1 MTRLISVKQIID
13 FAILPLIN
21 VFVALMV
28 SGLVVVFVGQN
39 PFDAIRYLISGS
51 LGSGEGI
58 GFTLY
63 YATSFMLTGLAVAVA
78 SHGGLFTIGAEGQA
92 YLGGLG
98 IAVVCLALDHVVPWY
113 VTIVPAAALGMLVG
127 AAWAFIPAYLQAKR
141 GSHLVITT
149 IMFNFIAS
157 SIMIYLLVNV
167 IKEPGSM
174 APQTRLFADGGL
186 LPKLGSILPI
196 NFGTAP
202 LNVSFFIA
210 IGAAFFVWVLIWKTK
225 LGFEIRATGANPAAA
240 KNAGISYVKITIVCM
255 LISGAIAGLSGLNI
269 LMGDLG
275 KLQLDFPA
283 GIGLVGVAVAL
294 MGRGHPV
301 GVGVASV
308 LFGILYQG
316 GAEVSFW
323 MPNITRELIVLIQ
336 GLVVLF
342 AGALSVMFRNSIYS
356 FVDLLRFS
364 KMGA

>member
-1 MTRLISVKQIID
+1 MTRLLTTKQLVD
-13 FAILPLIN
+13 FAVLPLIN
-21 VFVALMV
+21 VAVALLV
-28 SGLVVVFVGQN
+28 SGMVVIFVGQN
-39 PFDAIRYLISGS
+39 PLEAVGYLISGS
-51 LGSGEGI
+51 VGSGEGI

-63 YATSFMLTGLAVAVA
+63 YATSFMLTGLAVAIA
-78 SHGGLFTIGAEGQA
+78 SHGGLFTIGSEGQA

-98 IAVVCLALDHVVPWY
+98 IAFVCLMLDRIVPWY
-113 VTIVPAAALGMLVG
+113 ITIFPAAAAGMLLG

-174 APQTRLFADGGL
+174 APQTRLFEQGGL
-186 LPKLGSILPI
+186 LPKLGSVLPI
-196 NFGTAP
+196 DIGTAP
-202 LNVSFFIA
+202 LNVSVFIA
-210 IGAAFFVWVLIWKTK
+210 VAAAVFVWVLIWRTK
-225 LGFEIRATGANPAAA
+225 LGFEIRATGANAAA
-240 KNAGISYVKITIVCM
+240 ARNAGISYVKITIICM
-255 LISGAIAGLSGLNI
+255 LISGALSGLAGVNI

-294 MGRGHPV
+294 MGRGHPI
-301 GVGVASV
+301 GIAVASI
-308 LFGILYQG
+308 LFGMLYQG

-336 GLVVLF
+336 GLVILF
-342 AGALSVMFRNSIYS
+342 AGALSFMFRNSVYS
-356 FVDLLRFS
+356 LFDLFRIV
-364 KMGA
+364 KPGA